1 MKSICLTKEEFD
13 NMKMQWTLLIGL
25 AFAIIIAVFATVNVG
40 RVPVDYIF
48 GEAYWPL
55 VLVILG
61 SALLGALISVCFAA
75 FRLLAVQKKAR
86 LMHKQVNEQQV
97 IINAKDSEILR
108 LKEAL
113 NTKENLKIVKEPLQ
127 PSDNPTI
134 LNKPSF

>member
-75 FRLLAVQKKAR
+75 FRLLAVQRKAR
-86 LMHKQVNEQQV
+86 LLNKRVNEQQ
-97 IINAKDSEILR
+97 IIMNEKDSEIFR
-108 LKEAL
+108 LKEEL
-113 NTKENLKIVKEPLQ
+113 KTKEGAIVVKEPLQ
-127 PSDNPTI
+127 HADNPI